1 MTRADWSLA
10 LRWLGTALVLP
21 VALGL
26 GGALWPGSTDLS
38 AVPQPWATLFTG
50 LYLAELAA
58 LVVGVGFLLLG
69 RPAMVRQGRS
79 PSLTTAAHLAIGWLL
94 VSWWPQDNLY
104 RLAAKDDWPQQAT
117 LVYVFNV
124 TLMIAAAVVAVFAT
138 RPPRPAG

>member
-1 MTRADWSLA
+1 
-10 LRWLGTALVLP
+10 
-21 VALGL
+21 
-26 GGALWPGSTDLS
+26 
-38 AVPQPWATLFTG
+38 
-50 LYLAELAA
+50 
-58 LVVGVGFLLLG
+58 
-69 RPAMVRQGRS
+69 
-79 PSLTTAAHLAIGWLL
+79 LL